1 MSDEH
6 NARTSSLEARLTSVK
21 MEIDDDDEDV
31 MFVTIDMTNESA
43 MPVGG
48 LSAYITTDK
57 GTKVQPLTSITSLG
71 PGLTRTFSFEFPLET
86 GTWTYSVSG
95 SGQNLTLGPYE
106 ADFTFE
112 TEEGRTFGNAI
123 GSSLFSGA
131 FDANLDSFGKV
142 QEKELIDP
150 SSVVMTSYHGE
161 NAAGGATKVK
171 LGEAK
176 AAKSEEEGP
185 RTPPW
190 ATASPAESSDSL
202 SAPLGQPDPL
212 LAPIASTPV
221 SAPVAETEEV
231 VDLLALPLTPTSNE
245 PTPPVEAL
253 PPVALLL

>member
-6 NARTSSLEARLTSVK
+6 NTRTSSLEARLTSVK

-31 MFVTIDMTNESA
+31 VFVTIDMTNESA

-48 LSAYITTDK
+48 LSAYITTNK
-57 GTKVQPLTSITSLG
+57 GTKIEPLTSITSLG

-95 SGQNLTLGPYE
+95 SGQNLSLGPYE
-106 ADFTFE
+106 ADFAFE
-112 TEEGRTFGNAI
+112 AEERRTFGNAI

-131 FDANLDSFGKV
+131 FDANLDAFGKV

-150 SSVVMTSYHGE
+150 KSVIMTAYHGE

-176 AAKSEEEGP
+176 AAKTDEEGP

-190 ATASPAESSDSL
+190 ATASPAESNDPL
-202 SAPLGQPDPL
+202 SAPLGQPDP
-212 LAPIASTPV
+212 ARPNRFNTGSGR
-221 SAPVAETEEV
+221 
-231 VDLLALPLTPTSNE
+231 
-245 PTPPVEAL
+245 
-253 PPVALLL
+253 